1 MIFFIHNFEA
11 KPLNIRFDKVNGF
24 IRVYDEARYLVL
36 FRPEKYDLIYNKIR
50 YVIRQ
55 KSCITYVFFF
65 FHYYAK
71 IIVDSYDYL
80 PVEKGLDLDNVIILI
95 RPVFNKIKITIII
108 IYS

>member
-24 IRVYDEARYLVL
+24 IRVYDGARYLVL

-65 FHYYAK
+65 F
-71 IIVDSYDYL
+71 IIMQKSL
-80 PVEKGLDLDNVIILI
+80 LI
-95 RPVFNKIKITIII
+95 HMI
-108 IYS
+108 IYL